1 MADEKTYP
9 MTLEGKQKLEAE
21 LNELITVRR
30 GEVTAAIQEAR
41 SHGDLSENSEY
52 QSAKDEQAFMEGQ
65 IKSLQNM
72 LDNSE
77 VIDSSSIAADEVSV
91 GKTVTFQ
98 EDGDEPESYTIVGS
112 IEADPDDG
120 KISNESPIG
129 KALIGHKV
137 GDMVKITT
145 ENGLSFEVKIIS
157 VTLA

>member
-30 GEVTAAIQEAR
+30 GEITAAIQEAR

-72 LDNSE
+72 LDNAE

-91 GKTVTFQ
+91 GKTVTFK

-112 IEADPDDG
+112 IEADPDNG

-137 GDMVKITT
+137 GDTVKITT
-145 ENGLSFEVKIIS
+145 ENGFSFEVEIIS
-157 VTLA
+157 VTVA

>member
-145 ENGLSFEVKIIS
+145 ENGFSFEVKIIS

>member
-65 IKSLQNM
+65 IKSLQNI

-145 ENGLSFEVKIIS
+145 ENGFSFEVKIIS

>member
-9 MTLEGKQKLEAE
+9 MTLAGKQKLEAE
-21 LNELITVRR
+21 LDELITVRR
-30 GEVTAAIQEAR
+30 GEITAAIQEAR

-52 QSAKDEQAFMEGQ
+52 QSAKDEQAFVEGQ

-72 LDNSE
+72 LDNAE
-77 VIDSSSIAADEVSV
+77 VIDSSSIATDEVSV

-98 EDGDEPESYTIVGS
+98 EEGDTPESYAIVGS
-112 IEADPDDG
+112 IEADPDAG

-137 GDMVKITT
+137 GDTVQITT
-145 ENGLSFEVKIIS
+145 ENGFSFEVKIIS

>member
-1 MADEKTYP
+1 MADEKKYP

-30 GEVTAAIQEAR
+30 GEITAAIQEAR

-72 LDNSE
+72 LDNAE

-91 GKTVTFQ
+91 GKTVTFK
-98 EDGDEPESYTIVGS
+98 EDDDEPESYTIVGS
-112 IEADPDDG
+112 IEADPDNG

-137 GDMVKITT
+137 GDMVEITT
-145 ENGLSFEVKIIS
+145 ENGFSFEVEIIS
-157 VTLA
+157 VTVA